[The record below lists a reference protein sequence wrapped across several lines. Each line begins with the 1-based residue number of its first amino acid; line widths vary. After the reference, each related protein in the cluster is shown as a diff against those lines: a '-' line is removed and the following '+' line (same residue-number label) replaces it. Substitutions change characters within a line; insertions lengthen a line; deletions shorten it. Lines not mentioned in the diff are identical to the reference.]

1 MNEENDRTKKIN
13 EVNNYEIE
21 DMKISYENKVS
32 QNEYFIYYNNI
43 KLFIIN
49 IFLIYIGSKKY
60 NIINKI
66 LI

>member
-49 IFLIYIGSKKY
+49 IFLIYIGSKRY

>member
-49 IFLIYIGSKKY
+49 IFLIYIESKKY

>member
-1 MNEENDRTKKIN
+1 MKEKNDRTKKIN